1 MIDYKIYHTRIKV
14 DKVGLNLLNWGNPG
28 SSSVVVESAN
38 VTFQTSGGLFG
49 NTQQQQPQQQQ
60 PGGTL
65 TDLNSLATVAQALSL
80 PIICGDE
87 RDML

>member
-1 MIDYKIYHTRIKV
+1 MWWV
-14 DKVGLNLLNWGNPG
+14 CP
-28 SSSVVVESAN
+28 
-38 VTFQTSGGLFG
+38 QTGGGLFG
-49 NTQQQQPQQQQ
+49 NTQQQQQQQQ
-60 PGGTL
+60 GGTL